1 MKQIL
6 IILSFVFI
14 FFSCNTSDKKENE
27 LLKKENELLIRELEI
42 EKKENQTKETPV
54 QKEIVTSTKTLSKKD
69 ILNSDIKKV
78 FSLLDTKIGS
88 NGDFSF
94 DMGSAS
100 SGRVSGNLKEV
111 DIVIE
116 YLPERPGCADICP
129 EMAVIYFK
137 CKYNKKCVSDPGFIS
152 GGSYS
157 SGSISFQNLK
167 LGSEIFDLLNK
178 IQTNL

>member
-1 MKQIL
+1 
-6 IILSFVFI
+6 FI

-42 EKKENQTKETPV
+42 EKKENQIKETPV
-54 QKEIVTSTKTLSKKD
+54 QKEIITSTKTLSKKD

-78 FSLLDTKIGS
+78 FSLLNNEITNIKMVS

-116 YLPERPGCADICP
+116 YLPER
-129 EMAVIYFK
+129 
-137 CKYNKKCVSDPGFIS
+137 
-152 GGSYS
+152 
-157 SGSISFQNLK
+157 
-167 LGSEIFDLLNK
+167 
-178 IQTNL
+178 